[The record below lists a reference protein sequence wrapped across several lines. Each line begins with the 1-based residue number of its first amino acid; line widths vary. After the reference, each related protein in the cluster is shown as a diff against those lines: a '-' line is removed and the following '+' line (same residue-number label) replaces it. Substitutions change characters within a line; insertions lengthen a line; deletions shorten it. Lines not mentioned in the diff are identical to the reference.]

1 MVPKQLFLLLFVVSA
16 TISCKKAEEP
26 EPQETPDPSPL
37 GTVITDD
44 QISSES
50 LGGSQHYAIYLPP
63 GYDTSSL
70 EYPVL
75 YLLHGMWGT
84 YLDWPSHGMAG
95 VANNLINWED
105 IEPMVIAMPDGLDAF
120 YCNNYNG
127 GDMLYEDYF
136 IEEFIPYIESN
147 YRIRDSKQN
156 RAIAGLSMGGYGTT
170 FHAFKRPELFCCAY
184 SMSGALSMGEAAPDL
199 QELIT
204 SLTSEQLGSLPAYT
218 MECGTEDFLVY
229 QSNVEFDAFLT
240 GQGVEHT
247 YITRT
252 GTHDWT
258 FWMECLPKAL
268 TDANSY
274 FE

>member
-1 MVPKQLFLLLFVVSA
+1 MNLKQLLLLSSILLA
-16 TISCKKAEEP
+16 TFSCENKEEP
-26 EPQETPDPSPL
+26 EPEVYTDTSPK
-37 GTVITDD
+37 GTVITVDL
-44 QISSES
+44 ISSES

-63 GYDTSSL
+63 GYDTTSL

-84 YLDWPSHGMAG
+84 YKDWPSHGMAG
-95 VANNLINWED
+95 VANNLINWES

-120 YCNNYNG
+120 YCNNYDG
-127 GDMLYEDYF
+127 GDMLYEEYF
-136 IEEFIPYIESN
+136 IEEFMPYIEST
-147 YRIRDSKQN
+147 YRIRASRQN

-184 SMSGALSMGEAAPDL
+184 SMSGALSMGESAPDL

-204 SLTSEQLGSLPAYT
+204 SLTSEQLDSLPAYT

-240 GQGVEHT
+240 GQGVAHT
-247 YITRT
+247 YITRP
-252 GTHDWT
+252 GTHDWP

-268 TDANSY
+268 TKASSY